1 MKPFEQRLYDSQEN
15 PLALQAVNV
24 ILRRI
29 HTIYGDEIID
39 NLTELQGAIRRL
51 TEITF
56 TMGAVTQSIQSKRI
70 TK

>member
-1 MKPFEQRLYDSQEN
+1 MKPFEQRLYASQEN

-24 ILRRI
+24 ILRRL
-29 HTIYGDEIID
+29 HTTYGDEIID
-39 NLTELQGAIRRL
+39 DLTELQGAIRRL